1 MNKAKSKIS
10 DYTGRQQ
17 NPSRHRQLSRRRN
30 LNRLRSLNRQRRLS
44 HLRKWRHVR
53 TLYHNIGS
61 WLPRYKNYKHKNGLF
76 PVPFWVK
83 PHHVP
88 FRSEERPNHLTLEK
102 YIRAWRK
109 YYDYLRNVKSA
120 SINTT
125 RIYMSD
131 IVTFHEYLADKYESH
146 KADLRNPGNGIS
158 AETDTPREFEQYLE
172 ESGLAFEKLDHPRLG
187 QYQKWLLDESNVKRA
202 RTTVSLK
209 TSALRSSYEY
219 LKSIKIISNK
229 NNPVAKG
236 FRLKERSLPK
246 TLSITE
252 TDRLLNI
259 SDTDSH
265 FPQRDL
271 AILEVLYSCGI
282 RLSEIHSITLGD
294 INFKEKRIHIRHGK
308 GNDKQRFVLFGDPA
322 STVLNN
328 YLREERP
335 LLVNKRDV
343 AKPDNVNSPVFLN
356 QSGGQL
362 GQRSIQKIV
371 RKYSDRAGLTNR
383 AHPHTLRHSFATH
396 MLQEDESTEEADL
409 RVIQELMG
417 HETPVTTGRYIKLTK
432 NETRR
437 AYLTYHPRANIT
449 T

>member
-1 MNKAKSKIS
+1 MSKANSKIS
-10 DYTGRQQ
+10 DYTGRQRH
-17 NPSRHRQLSRRRN
+17 PSRHRQLSRRRN
-30 LNRLRSLNRQRRLS
+30 LNRLRSLNRQRRLN
-44 HLRKWRHVR
+44 HLRRLRNLR

-61 WLPRYKNYKHKNGLF
+61 WLPRYKSYTQRNGLF

-83 PHHVP
+83 PYNLP
-88 FRSEERPNHLTLEK
+88 FRSETRPNHSTLEK
-102 YIRAWRK
+102 YKHAWRK
-109 YYDYLRNVKSA
+109 YYDYLRNIKRA

-131 IVTFHEYLADKYESH
+131 IVTFHEYLADKYDSH
-146 KADLRNPGNGIS
+146 KADLKNSGNGIS
-158 AETDTPREFEQYLE
+158 AETDTSSAFEQYLE
-172 ESGLAFEKLDHPRLG
+172 ESGLAFEKIDHKRLG

-219 LKSIKIISNK
+219 LKSIKTIYYE

-236 FRLKERSLPK
+236 FRLGERSLPK
-246 TLSITE
+246 PLSITE

-259 SDTDSH
+259 PETDSR
-265 FPQRDL
+265 FPKRDL

-294 INFKEKRIHIRHGK
+294 INLEQKQIHIRHGK
-308 GNDKQRFVLFGDPA
+308 GNNKQRFVLFGNLA

-328 YLREERP
+328 YLKEERP
-335 LLVNKRDV
+335 LLLNKRVV
-343 AKPDNVNSPVFLN
+343 AKSDNVNSPVFLN
-356 QSGGQL
+356 QYGGQL

-396 MLQEDESTEEADL
+396 MLEGEADL

-417 HETPVTTGRYIKLTK
+417 HETPVTTGIYTKLTK
-432 NETRR
+432 IEARK
-437 AYLTYHPRANIT
+437 AYFAYHPLSLIHI
-449 T
+449 